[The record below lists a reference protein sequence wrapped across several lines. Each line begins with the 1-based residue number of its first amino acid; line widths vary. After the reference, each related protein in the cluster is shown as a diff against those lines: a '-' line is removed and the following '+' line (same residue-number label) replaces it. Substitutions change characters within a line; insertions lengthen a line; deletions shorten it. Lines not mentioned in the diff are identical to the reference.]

1 MNRFRGLVL
10 VAILVVLSLVVLSI
24 SEISVFGF
32 SRGGDSALGLT
43 YGLDLQG
50 GTHLVYRV
58 LPEDGREPS
67 QEDME
72 GVRNIIDK
80 RVNEFGVSEA
90 SVQLLGG
97 GAGTVSDRVLV
108 QIPGQSGAA
117 ITLNFGADSVLPQD
131 LETFFRNELGRP
143 DAEVKQNENL
153 SLTVQ
158 LDEIQAAVIDADG
171 VVIIPSE
178 ADAWRDAVIEEFPVI
193 MVVAYIQ
200 PVLDPPTT
208 GDDTAPDSA
217 SPEPTESSEEEAL
230 PTVADVQAAFAS
242 VGRGDVEV
250 KQESDIEGLS
260 SVLFEISFKG
270 LDLSTTDDEGNPIL
284 SEEQRILDAL
294 REIGILQFWSRQGA
308 LTQWTI
314 GGGVQEAKNLI
325 GKTAQ
330 LEFRYR
336 ECGDLQPTSGDIPW
350 PPDGLTEDEWA
361 LARCTNP
368 AYFTE
373 SATEIDAAD
382 LDNAF
387 PDISG
392 GGIPRPIVTLVF
404 NDDGADAFFDVTDR
418 VARQGDRLAIY
429 LDGVELVAPGVDQ
442 AVGGISGGRAIIEG
456 GDFTSEGV
464 RTIAIQLRSG
474 ALPVGLDLIQERNV
488 DAVLG
493 KESLERSLIA
503 GGIGLVL
510 LLMFMI
516 AYYKVPGLVAAIA
529 LVGYTVMLLA
539 IFKMIPVTLTL
550 SGAAAVIL
558 SLGFAVDANVL
569 IAERTKEELRSGRGL
584 LAAITAGFDR
594 AWPSIRDGNFSTVI
608 VALVLFWFGD
618 RFSTSVMQG
627 FALTLAIGV
636 LLSMFTAFFASRL
649 LLRLIATSGLG
660 NNLNMFVPV
669 RDRGQ
674 RDQQGEPAV
683 GDNS

>member
-1 MNRFRGLVL
+1 LNRFRGLLL
-10 VAILVVLSLVVLSI
+10 VAILVVLSVVVLTV
-24 SEISVFGF
+24 SEFNILGF
-32 SRGGDSALGLT
+32 SRGGDSVLGLT
-43 YGLDLQG
+43 LGLDLEG

-58 LPEDGREPS
+58 VPEDGREPT
-67 QEDME
+67 QDDME

-90 SVQLLGG
+90 KVQLLGG
-97 GAGTVSDRVLV
+97 GAGTVPDRVLV
-108 QIPGQSGAA
+108 QIPGQTGAA
-117 ITLNFGADSVLPQD
+117 ITLNFGSDAVSAQM
-131 LETFFRNELGRP
+131 LEDFFHDNLERP
-143 DAEVKQNENL
+143 DAKVKQNENL

-158 LDEIQAAVIDADG
+158 LDEIRAE
-171 VVIIPSE
+171 VVDTEGTVLTPSE
-178 ADAWRDAVIEEFPVI
+178 ADAWREAVIDWFPVALQ
-193 MVVAYIQ
+193 VGY
-200 PVLDPPTT
+200 VLPEIVPPAG
-208 GDDTAPDSA
+208 GDDTAVDSE
-217 SPEPTESSEEEAL
+217 PEETL
-230 PTVADVQAAFAS
+230 PTLEEVQAAFAS
-242 VGRGDVEV
+242 VDR
-250 KQESDIEGLS
+250 SDAEIDQIEAAAGLFS
-260 SVLFEISFKG
+260 ILLKG
-270 LDLSTTDDEGNPIL
+270 VDTSTTDDEGNPIL
-284 SEEQRILDAL
+284 GEDQRILNAL
-294 REIGILQFWSRQGA
+294 REIGTIQFVSNQGA
-308 LTQWTI
+308 LTQWTL

-336 ECGDLQPTSGDIPW
+336 ECGDLLPPSNDIPW
-350 PPDGLTEDEWA
+350 PPDGLSDEEWIN
-361 LARCTNP
+361 ARCTDP

-382 LDNAF
+382 LDDAF
-387 PDISG
+387 PDVSG
-392 GGIPRPIVTLVF
+392 GAIPRPIVTLIF
-404 NDDGADAFFDVTDR
+404 NDDGGDAFFDVTDR

-429 LDGVELVAPGVDQ
+429 LDGEELVAPSAQ
-442 AVGGISGGRAIIEG
+442 TGISGGRAIIEG
-456 GDFTSEGV
+456 GSFTSEGV

-493 KESLERSLIA
+493 KESLKRSLIA
-503 GGIGLVL
+503 GGIGLVM

-516 AYYKVPGLVAAIA
+516 AYYKIPGLVASIA
-529 LVGYTVMLLA
+529 LVAYTIMLLA

-569 IAERTKEELRSGRGL
+569 IAERTKEELRSGRSL

-594 AWPSIRDGNFSTVI
+594 AWPSIRDGNFSTII

-636 LLSMFTAFFASRL
+636 LLSMFTALFASRL
-649 LLRLIATSGLG
+649 LLRLFATSAIG
-660 NNLNMFVPV
+660 NNLHLFVPV

-674 RDQQGEPAV
+674 QDQQGESSV
-683 GDNS
+683 GGNA

>member
-10 VAILVVLSLVVLSI
+10 VAILVVLSVVALAI
-24 SEISVFGF
+24 SEINIFGF
-32 SRGGDSALGLT
+32 SRGSDSALGLT
-43 YGLDLQG
+43 LGLDLEG
-50 GTHLVYRV
+50 GTHLVYRAV
-58 LPEDGREPS
+58 PEDGRQPT

-72 GVRNIIDK
+72 GVRNIIDR

-97 GAGTVSDRVLV
+97 SAGTVPDRVLV
-108 QIPGQSGAA
+108 QIPGQTGAA
-117 ITLNFGADSVLPQD
+117 ITLNFGADTVSART
-131 LETFFRNELGRP
+131 LEAFFHDNLDRP
-143 DAEVKQNENL
+143 DAKVKQNENR

-158 LDEIQAAVIDADG
+158 LDKIRAEVVDRNGNVIT
-171 VVIIPSE
+171 PSE
-178 ADAWRDAVIEEFPVI
+178 ADAWREAIIDWFPVALQ
-193 MVVAYIQ
+193 VGYIL
-200 PVLDPPTT
+200 PDIIPPAE
-208 GDDTAPDSA
+208 GDDTAVDPVTA
-217 SPEPTESSEEEAL
+217 EVGTL
-230 PTVADVQAAFAS
+230 PTLEDVQAAFAS
-242 VGRGDVEV
+242 VGRSDADIDQVEAV
-250 KQESDIEGLS
+250 DGLFS
-260 SVLFEISFKG
+260 ILLKG
-270 LDLSTTDDEGNPIL
+270 IDTRTTDDEGNPIL
-284 SEEQRILDAL
+284 GEDLRILNAL
-294 REIGILQFWSRQGA
+294 REIGTVQFTSSQGD
-308 LTQWTI
+308 LTQWII
-314 GGGVQEAKNLI
+314 GGGIQEAKNLI

-336 ECGDLQPTSGDIPW
+336 ECGDLLPPSSDIPW
-350 PPDGLTEDEWA
+350 PPDGLSVDEWA
-361 LARCTNP
+361 SARCTNP

-382 LDNAF
+382 LDDAF

-392 GGIPRPIVTLVF
+392 GGIPRPVVTLVF

-429 LDGVELVAPGVDQ
+429 LDGEELVAPGVDQ

-456 GDFTSEGV
+456 GSFTAEGV

-474 ALPVGLDLIQERNV
+474 ALPVALDLIQERNV

-493 KESLERSLIA
+493 KESLERSLVA
-503 GGIGLVL
+503 GGVGLVL

-516 AYYKVPGLVAAIA
+516 AYYKIPGLVASIA
-529 LVGYTVMLLA
+529 LIAYMVMLLA

-558 SLGFAVDANVL
+558 SLGFAVDANIL
-569 IAERTKEELRSGRGL
+569 IAERTKEELRSGRSL
-584 LAAITAGFDR
+584 LAAISAGFDR
-594 AWPSIRDGNFSTVI
+594 AWPSIRDGNVSTII

-649 LLRLIATSGLG
+649 LLRLVATSRLG
-660 NNLNMFVPV
+660 NNLNLFVPV
-669 RDRGQ
+669 RDRGHQ
-674 RDQQGEPAV
+674 DQQGEPAV
-683 GDNS
+683 GGNA

>member
-1 MNRFRGLVL
+1 MNRFRGLLL
-10 VAILVVLSLVVLSI
+10 VAILVVLSVVVLTV
-24 SEISVFGF
+24 SEFNILGF
-32 SRGGDSALGLT
+32 SRGGDSVLGLT
-43 YGLDLQG
+43 LGLDLEG

-58 LPEDGREPS
+58 VPEDGREPT
-67 QEDME
+67 QDDME

-90 SVQLLGG
+90 KVQLLGG
-97 GAGTVSDRVLV
+97 GAGTVPDRVLV
-108 QIPGQSGAA
+108 QIPGQTGAA
-117 ITLNFGADSVLPQD
+117 ITLNFGSDAVSAQT
-131 LETFFRNELGRP
+131 LEDFFHDNLERP
-143 DAEVKQNENL
+143 DAKVKQNENL

-158 LDEIQAAVIDADG
+158 LDEIRAEVVDTDG
-171 VVIIPSE
+171 TVLTPSE
-178 ADAWRDAVIEEFPVI
+178 ADAWREAVIDWFPVALQ
-193 MVVAYIQ
+193 VGY
-200 PVLDPPTT
+200 VLPEIVPPAE
-208 GDDTAPDSA
+208 GDDTAVDSE
-217 SPEPTESSEEEAL
+217 PEETL
-230 PTVADVQAAFAS
+230 PTLEEVQAAFAS
-242 VGRGDVEV
+242 VDR
-250 KQESDIEGLS
+250 SDAEIDQIEAAAGLFS
-260 SVLFEISFKG
+260 ILLKG
-270 LDLSTTDDEGNPIL
+270 VDTSTTDDEGNPIL
-284 SEEQRILDAL
+284 GEDQRILNAL
-294 REIGILQFWSRQGA
+294 REIGTIQFVSNQGA
-308 LTQWTI
+308 LTQWTL

-336 ECGDLQPTSGDIPW
+336 ECGDLLPPSNDIPW
-350 PPDGLTEDEWA
+350 PPDGLSDEEWIN
-361 LARCTNP
+361 ARCTDP

-382 LDNAF
+382 LDDAF
-387 PDISG
+387 PDVSG
-392 GGIPRPIVTLVF
+392 GAIPRPIVTLVF
-404 NDDGADAFFDVTDR
+404 NDDGGDAFFDVTDR

-429 LDGVELVAPGVDQ
+429 LDGEELVAPSAQ
-442 AVGGISGGRAIIEG
+442 AGISGGRAIIEG
-456 GDFTSEGV
+456 GSFTSEGV

-493 KESLERSLIA
+493 KESLKRSLIA
-503 GGIGLVL
+503 GGIGLVM

-516 AYYKVPGLVAAIA
+516 AYYKIPGLVASIA
-529 LVGYTVMLLA
+529 LVAYTIMLLA

-594 AWPSIRDGNFSTVI
+594 AWPSIRDGNFSTII

-649 LLRLIATSGLG
+649 LLRLFAISAIG
-660 NNLNMFVPV
+660 NNLHLFVPV

-674 RDQQGEPAV
+674 QDQQGESSV
-683 GDNS
+683 GGNA

>member
-1 MNRFRGLVL
+1 M
-10 VAILVVLSLVVLSI
+10 VVLTV
-24 SEISVFGF
+24 SEFNILGF
-32 SRGGDSALGLT
+32 SRGGDSVLGLT
-43 YGLDLQG
+43 LGLDLEG

-58 LPEDGREPS
+58 VPEDGREPT
-67 QEDME
+67 QDDME

-90 SVQLLGG
+90 KVQLLGG
-97 GAGTVSDRVLV
+97 GAGTVPDRVLV
-108 QIPGQSGAA
+108 QIPGQTGAA
-117 ITLNFGADSVLPQD
+117 ITLNFGSDAVSAQK
-131 LETFFRNELGRP
+131 LEDFFHDNLKRP
-143 DAEVKQNENL
+143 DAKVKQNENL

-158 LDEIQAAVIDADG
+158 LDGIRAEIVDTDG
-171 VVIIPSE
+171 TVLTPSE
-178 ADAWRDAVIEEFPVI
+178 ADAWREAVIDWFPVALQI
-193 MVVAYIQ
+193 GY
-200 PVLDPPTT
+200 VLPEIVPPAA
-208 GDDTAPDSA
+208 GDDTSLDSE
-217 SPEPTESSEEEAL
+217 PEETL
-230 PTVADVQAAFAS
+230 PTLEEVQAVFAS
-242 VGRGDVEV
+242 VDRGDAEID
-250 KQESDIEGLS
+250 QIEAAAGLFS
-260 SVLFEISFKG
+260 ILLKG
-270 LDLSTTDDEGNPIL
+270 VDTSTTDDEGNPIL
-284 SEEQRILDAL
+284 GEDQRILNAL
-294 REIGILQFWSRQGA
+294 REIGTIQFVSNQGA
-308 LTQWTI
+308 LTQWTL

-336 ECGDLQPTSGDIPW
+336 ECGDLLPPSNDIPW
-350 PPDGLTEDEWA
+350 PPDGLSDEEWIN
-361 LARCTNP
+361 ARCTDP

-382 LDNAF
+382 LDDAF
-387 PDISG
+387 PDVSG
-392 GGIPRPIVTLVF
+392 GAIPRPIVTLIF
-404 NDDGADAFFDVTDR
+404 NDDGGDAFFDVTDR

-429 LDGVELVAPGVDQ
+429 LDGEELVAPSAQ
-442 AVGGISGGRAIIEG
+442 TGISGGRAIIEG
-456 GDFTSEGV
+456 GSFTSEGV

-493 KESLERSLIA
+493 KESLKRSLIA
-503 GGIGLVL
+503 GGIGLVM

-516 AYYKVPGLVAAIA
+516 AYYKIPGLVASIA
-529 LVGYTVMLLA
+529 LIAYTIMLLA

-569 IAERTKEELRSGRGL
+569 IAERTKEELRSGRSL

-594 AWPSIRDGNFSTVI
+594 AWPSIRDGNVSTII

-618 RFSTSVMQG
+618 RFSTSIMQG

-649 LLRLIATSGLG
+649 LLRLFATSAIG
-660 NNLNMFVPV
+660 NNLHLFVPV

-674 RDQQGEPAV
+674 QDQQGESSV
-683 GDNS
+683 GGNA

>member
-1 MNRFRGLVL
+1 LNRFRGLLL
-10 VAILVVLSLVVLSI
+10 VAILVVLSATALAI
-24 SEISVFGF
+24 PEINIFGF
-32 SRGGDSALGLT
+32 SRGGDSVLGLT
-43 YGLDLQG
+43 LGLDLEG

-58 LPEDGREPS
+58 VPEDGREPT
-67 QEDME
+67 QDDME

-90 SVQLLGG
+90 RVQLLGG
-97 GAGTVSDRVLV
+97 GAGTVPDRVLV
-108 QIPGQSGAA
+108 QIPGQTGAA
-117 ITLNFGADSVLPQD
+117 ITLIFGSDAVSARM
-131 LETFFRNELGRP
+131 LEDFFHDNLGRP
-143 DAEVKQNENL
+143 DAKVKQNENL

-158 LDEIQAAVIDADG
+158 LDQIRAEVVDREGTVIT
-171 VVIIPSE
+171 PSE
-178 ADAWRDAVIEEFPVI
+178 ADAWREAIIEWFPVALQ
-193 MVVAYIQ
+193 VSY
-200 PVLDPPTT
+200 VLPEIAPPAE
-208 GDDTAPDSA
+208 GDDTAVDS
-217 SPEPTESSEEEAL
+217 EPAETL
-230 PTVADVQAAFAS
+230 PTLEEVQAAFAS
-242 VGRGDVEV
+242 IGRADADVD
-250 KQESDIEGLS
+250 QIEAATGLFS
-260 SVLFEISFKG
+260 ILMKG
-270 LDLSTTDDEGNPIL
+270 VDTSTTDDEGNPVL
-284 SEEQRILDAL
+284 GEDQRILNAL
-294 REIGILQFWSRQGA
+294 REIGTIQFISSQGA
-308 LTQWTI
+308 LTQWTL

-336 ECGDLQPTSGDIPW
+336 ECGDLLPPSSDIPW
-350 PPDGLTEDEWA
+350 PPDGLSEEEWIG
-361 LARCTNP
+361 ARCTDP

-382 LDNAF
+382 LDDAF
-387 PDISG
+387 PDVSG
-392 GGIPRPIVTLVF
+392 GAIPRPIVTLIF

-429 LDGVELVAPGVDQ
+429 LDGEELVAPSAQ
-442 AVGGISGGRAIIEG
+442 TGISGGRAIIEG
-456 GDFTSEGV
+456 GSFTAEGV

-474 ALPVGLDLIQERNV
+474 ALPVALDLIQERNV

-493 KESLERSLIA
+493 RESLRRSLIA
-503 GGIGLVL
+503 GGIGLVM

-516 AYYKVPGLVAAIA
+516 AYYKIPGLVASIA
-529 LVGYTVMLLA
+529 LIAFTIMLLA

-558 SLGFAVDANVL
+558 SLGFAVDANIL
-569 IAERTKEELRSGRGL
+569 IAERTKEELRSGRSL

-594 AWPSIRDGNFSTVI
+594 AWPSIRDGNFSTII

-649 LLRLIATSGLG
+649 LLRLFATSRIG
-660 NNLNMFVPV
+660 NNLNLFVPV

-674 RDQQGEPAV
+674 QEPQGESAV
-683 GDNS
+683 GGNA